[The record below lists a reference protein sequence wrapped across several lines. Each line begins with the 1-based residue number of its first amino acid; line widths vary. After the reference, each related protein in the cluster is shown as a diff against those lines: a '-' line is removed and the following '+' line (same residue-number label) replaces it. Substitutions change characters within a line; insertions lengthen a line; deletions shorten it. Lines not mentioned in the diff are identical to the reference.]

1 MTATTA
7 ITAYAPGQAV
17 MVQEEPHRPDTWAIG
32 MVTRPTDPEY
42 GWTSADVRTSPNC
55 TSSMVPG
62 YDPGSI
68 RPATEQD
75 IAALP
80 DWAREWIEQQLLDH
94 HNPRVPGDTKVI
106 RVALR
111 DAGIHRLADL
121 QRATD
126 AELLALKGVGA
137 KAVATLRQ
145 WQQKREAK
153 LQGAR
158 ADG

>member
-1 MTATTA
+1 MSTT
-7 ITAYAPGQAV
+7 IYAPGQVV
-17 MVQEEPHRPDTWAIG
+17 MVCESPQMKPDLWSVG
-32 MVTRPTDPEY
+32 FVTRPTDPEY
-42 GWTSADVRTSPNC
+42 GWTGADVRISPSS
-55 TSSMVPG
+55 TSSMAPG
-62 YDPGSI
+62 WDAENV
-68 RPATEQD
+68 RLANEQD

-80 DWAREWIEQQLLDH
+80 DWAREWIEQRLLDH
-94 HNPRVPGDTKVI
+94 HNPRVPGDTKAI

-153 LQGAR
+153 LAFGLETEVA
-158 ADG
+158 

>member
-17 MVQEEPHRPDTWAIG
+17 MVQFFLHHRALAIG
-32 MVTRPTDPEY
+32 IVTRPTDPQY
-42 GWTSADVRTSPNC
+42 GWTSADVRISPSC
-55 TSSMVPG
+55 TSSREPG
-62 YDPGSI
+62 YEPEHI

-75 IAALP
+75 MAALP

-158 ADG
+158 ADA